1 MGSNENER
9 LRQMKDDIAKLSK
22 SPCSRFLV
30 VFTKNPKADA
40 ARNIKGLLNR
50 LGVKEDQPSYS
61 FDTVYP
67 NGRDSFEEH
76 GKFAVIGIL
85 LD

>member
-1 MGSNENER
+1 
-9 LRQMKDDIAKLSK
+9 
-22 SPCSRFLV
+22 
-30 VFTKNPKADA
+30 
-40 ARNIKGLLNR
+40 
-50 LGVKEDQPSYS
+50 LGVKEDQPRYS

-76 GKFAVIGIL
+76 GQFDVIGIL